1 MINKAIN
8 DVINQNEKLILM
20 LNKENNRITKKELRS
35 KVDVSSATIDG
46 AIKTLRELGI
56 IERVGSNKTGN
67 WVVKE

>member
-1 MINKAIN
+1 MINEAIN

-20 LNKENNRITKKELRS
+20 LNKENNRITKKELRT
-35 KVDVSSATIDG
+35 KVDVSSTTIDG